1 MKPSHGIVLMSTLA
15 LITAPADTVNFDDL
29 KTGSPPLGWTAT
41 KTGKGDP
48 QWEVVAEDSAPSKPN
63 VLKQSGEATYPVCFK
78 NDTILKDGFVEVK
91 FKPISGKEDQ
101 AGGVIW
107 RCKDKDNYYVARA
120 NALEHN
126 VTIYHTVNGKR
137 TEKKRINT
145 KVASNQWH
153 NLRVDFKDHY
163 FVVTFD
169 GKKAF
174 TWKDD
179 TFKDAGKVGVWTKA
193 DSTTLFDNFS
203 YGTDTK
209 LTSADAAQLEKDS
222 SKKGS
227 RGEGDDDDDD
237 KK

>member
-1 MKPSHGIVLMSTLA
+1 MKTTPILSVAAALA
-15 LITAPADTVNFDDL
+15 LNAAYADTTNFDDL
-29 KTGSPPLGWTAT
+29 KTGAPPPGWTAT
-41 KTGKGDP
+41 QTGSGQAK
-48 QWEVVAEDSAPSKPN
+48 WEIVSDDSAPSKPN
-63 VLKQSGEATYPVCFK
+63 VLKQSGEATYPVCIK
-78 NDTILKDGFVEVK
+78 DDTSLKDGFVQVK
-91 FKPISGKEDQ
+91 FKPVSGKEDQ

-107 RCKDKDNYYVARA
+107 RCKDANNYYISRA

-137 TEKKRINT
+137 SEKKRIDT
-145 KVASNQWH
+145 KVASGQWH
-153 NLRVDFKDHY
+153 TLRADFKDNY

-193 DSTTLFDNFS
+193 DSTTLFDDFS
-203 YGTDTK
+203 YGAEAK
-209 LTSADAAQLEKDS
+209 VPDAAQLEKDS
-222 SKKGS
+222 KKKGAK
-227 RGEGDDDDDD
+227 GEGDDDDDD

>member
-1 MKPSHGIVLMSTLA
+1 MISS
-15 LITAPADTVNFDDL
+15 ITALAALADTTTFDNL
-29 KTGSPPLGWTAT
+29 KTGAPPLGWTAT
-41 KTGKGDP
+41 QTGTGTAK
-48 QWEVVAEDSAPSKPN
+48 WEIVADDSAPSKPN
-63 VLKQSGEATYPVCFK
+63 VLKQSGEATYPVCIK
-78 NDTILKDGFVEVK
+78 DDTSFKDGFVEVK
-91 FKPISGKEDQ
+91 FKANSGKDDQ

-120 NALEHN
+120 NALEDN
-126 VTIYHTVNGKR
+126 VTIYHTVKGKR
-137 TEKKRINT
+137 SEKKRISI

-153 NLRVDFKDHY
+153 TLRVDFKENF

-193 DSTTLFDNFS
+193 DSTTLFDDFS
-203 YGTDTK
+203 YGADTN
-209 LTSADAAQLEKDS
+209 LSGIGAAQLEKDS
-222 SKKGS
+222 KKKGVK
-227 RGEGDDDDDD
+227 GEGDDDDDD